1 MADIFN
7 EIDDDLRHDR
17 YRKLWDRYGVF
28 VLVAAAAIVVGVAGW
43 RGYGYWR
50 DAKAAEAG
58 DRYYAAL
65 RQVDAGDVSGATEA
79 LKQLAE
85 TGPAGYGVVARLQMA
100 GLAAKTDRKA
110 GIAAYETL
118 ARQAGAPKVITDLA
132 AIQAGYLALDVED
145 AKTVEARVGRFLAPG
160 EPFRHAAREILVLA
174 AMQAGDWTAAQSR
187 LDELQADAELPQ
199 TFQRRI
205 DLLAGVIK
213 ASTPLP
219 AAPTPAVPAA
229 PATSSGAPA
238 APAQTPAQQVP

>member
-17 YRKLWDRYGVF
+17 YRKLWDRYGVIL
-28 VLVAAAAIVVGVAGW
+28 LVAAAAIVIGVAGW

-50 DAKAAEAG
+50 DVKAAEAG

-65 RQVDAGDVSGATEA
+65 RQVDGGDIDGAVTA
-79 LKQLAE
+79 LKQLADD
-85 TGPAGYGVVARLQMA
+85 GPAGYGIVARLHVA
-100 GLAAKTDRKA
+100 GLTAKSDRKA

-118 ARQAGAPKVITDLA
+118 SRQAGVPKVLTDLA

-145 AKTVEARVGRFLAPG
+145 PKAVEARVGRFLGAG

-174 AMQAGDWTAAQSR
+174 AMQAGDWAAAQSR
-187 LDELQADAELPQ
+187 LDDLQADAELPQ
-199 TFQRRI
+199 TFQRRV
-205 DLLAGVIK
+205 DVLAGVIK

-219 AAPTPAVPAA
+219 PAPAPAAA
-229 PATSSGAPA
+229 PANAGAPA
-238 APAQTPAQQVP
+238 AETPAQKVP